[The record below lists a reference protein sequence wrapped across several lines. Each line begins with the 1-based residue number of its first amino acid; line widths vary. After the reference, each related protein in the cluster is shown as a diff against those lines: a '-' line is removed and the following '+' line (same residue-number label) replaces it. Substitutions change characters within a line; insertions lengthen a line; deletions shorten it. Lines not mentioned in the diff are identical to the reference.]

1 MNKELIIKH
10 LNNLRFKLGQEK
22 DLLLKMKEK
31 PTNDLHQAEID
42 LNINYYDQEIKE
54 IDEIVRNLETN
65 NL

>member
-1 MNKELIIKH
+1 M
-10 LNNLRFKLGQEK
+10 K
-22 DLLLKMKEK
+22 DK

-54 IDEIVRNLETN
+54 IDEIVRDLETN